1 MTDIITQKIS
11 VEINQTAF
19 NVDIASDKTVNIY
32 NNTDAVWGDITG
44 NLSDQDD
51 LQTKLESIDSSI
63 TAAVAL
69 LNQAIAAKQDLLG
82 FTAENTAKKGVANG
96 YASLNSEGKVPQS
109 QLDITF
115 PVVSVNGST
124 GAVTLTKADLTLDN
138 VDNTSDINKPVS
150 TATQT
155 ALNLK
160 ATTSSL
166 AIVAT
171 SGFNLSVA
179 ASMAPQF
186 L

>member
-109 QLDITF
+109 QLDVATQILFYTF
-115 PVVSVNGST
+115 YTDLPET
-124 GAVTLTKADLTLDN
+124 GEINKFYFVAFDSILYFWDGAYISISSSDYLLNFSSHINSQYLTLT
-138 VDNTSDINKPVS
+138 
-150 TATQT
+150 
-155 ALNLK
+155 
-160 ATTSSL
+160 
-166 AIVAT
+166 
-171 SGFNLSVA
+171 F
-179 ASMAPQF
+179 
-186 L
+186 